1 MNVRICVGFFGIFA
15 LLFSSACT
23 SLDNSMRQSS
33 QKRTAGQRAERFAKS
48 LTNTMTNA
56 ASDVLPIFSA
66 TLNELVREAK
76 SDLPKI
82 TEELRTQL
90 NRSASPTRP

>member
-1 MNVRICVGFFGIFA
+1 MILRICIGLFGIFA

-23 SLDNSMRQSS
+23 SLDNSTRQSS

-48 LTNTMTNA
+48 VTHTVTDA

-66 TLNELVREAK
+66 AFNEIVREAK
-76 SDLPKI
+76 SDLPKV
-82 TEELRTQL
+82 TEEVSTQV
-90 NRSASPTRP
+90 NRVVSPAKP